1 MDRLWRIVE
10 AAPRAA
16 LEDGL
21 TPTDLQSLLLGVARS
36 RASRVTPARVAR
48 RWDEDR
54 FVRPSAHDP
63 RILVRIEAR
72 LWAMLP
78 DAFVGVDLSPVTP
91 LGTCSAI
98 APVDQNRVVT
108 TMRGT
113 EVVSDPTNVL
123 AVEAAYRRSAG
134 DRRGRVD
141 VAACHR
147 VLRAQ
152 AFDGPG
158 LAAHFK
164 LFALVSS
171 ARDKGSGKVEAEML
185 VDHLRF
191 WSRVLGE
198 FVPTRRPR
206 LTVTAFGATVLTE
219 RLDNLIRPALATNSS
234 AVDIVADPGRTQG
247 AGYYDAVAIGIRA
260 HDGYHEIDLGDGG
273 ITRWTTSLLA
283 DAKER
288 CVVSCIAT
296 ERLAAL
302 VSSTTV

>member
-1 MDRLWRIVE
+1 MDRLWRMVE

-16 LEDGL
+16 LEDAL
-21 TPTDLQSLLLGVARS
+21 TPTDLQSLLLGVAHT
-36 RASRVTPARVAR
+36 RAGRVTPARVAR
-48 RWDEDR
+48 RWREDR

-63 RILVRIEAR
+63 RVLVRIEAR

-78 DAFVGVDLSPVTP
+78 DAFVGVELSPATP
-91 LGTCSAI
+91 LGTCSAM
-98 APVDQNRVVT
+98 ATVDQNRVVA

-134 DRRGRVD
+134 DRRSRVD

-158 LAAHFK
+158 LTAHFK
-164 LFALVSS
+164 LFALVST
-171 ARDKGSGKVEAEML
+171 ARDKGSGTVEAEML
-185 VDHLRF
+185 TDHLRF
-191 WSRVLGE
+191 WSRVLAE

-206 LTVTAFGATVLTE
+206 LTFTAFGPSALTE
-219 RLDNLIRPALATNSS
+219 RLDDLIRPALTASSS
-234 AVDIVADPGRTQG
+234 AVDIVAAPGRTQG

-260 HDGYHEIDLGDGG
+260 HDGQHEVDLGDGG
-273 ITRWTTSLLA
+273 ITTWTASLLA

-302 VSSTTV
+302 ASSTTI